1 LRLLPQFY
9 FQECFMKKQ
18 FTRCIFLVTFI
29 FQGLFLTPVFAQEA
43 DPLAHDSLAPKK
55 EEKLW
60 QFRPIEAVPP
70 VTLALAAFV
79 TQGSISRHLQS
90 RVYREYP
97 DFQSR
102 SDDYLRYL
110 PGAVSLGLGA
120 SGVKGRHSFGDQV
133 VLAILSNIIAQ
144 GVTGSLK
151 LVSKYPRPDGSDN
164 HSFPSGHAS
173 SAFAN
178 ATLLH
183 EEYGQRS
190 VWYSVGGYAT
200 ATTVGGLRLLRNKHW
215 LADVL
220 MGAGIGIAAT
230 KVVYISYPWLK
241 QKVRR
246 IRKR

>member
-1 LRLLPQFY
+1 
-9 FQECFMKKQ
+9 MKKQ
-18 FTRCIFLVTFI
+18 FTRYAVLFVTFI
-29 FQGLFLTPVFAQEA
+29 FQGLFSINAFSQAIDSVY
-43 DPLAHDSLAPKK
+43 HDSLVQKK
-55 EEKLW
+55 EERLW
-60 QFRPIEAVPP
+60 QFRPIEAVAP
-70 VTLALAAFV
+70 VSLALAAFV

-90 RVYREYP
+90 NLVGQTP
-97 DFQSR
+97 NIHTHT
-102 SDDYLRYL
+102 DDVLRYL

-120 SGVKGRHSFGDQV
+120 SGVKGKHSFGDQL

-144 GVTGSLK
+144 GVTGSIK
-151 LVSKYPRPDGSDN
+151 MISKYPRPNGEDDK
-164 HSFPSGHAS
+164 SFPSGHAS

-178 ATLLH
+178 ATILH

-200 ATTVGGLRLLRNKHW
+200 ATTVGGMRILKNKHW

-241 QKVRR
+241 QTVRR

>member
-1 LRLLPQFY
+1 
-9 FQECFMKKQ
+9 MKKQ
-18 FTRCIFLVTFI
+18 FTCCIFLLIFI
-29 FQGLFLTPVFAQEA
+29 GQSIFSINAFAQTV
-43 DPLAHDSLAPKK
+43 DSVYHDSLVQKK
-55 EEKLW
+55 QERLW
-60 QFRPIEAVPP
+60 QFRPVEAVAP
-70 VTLALAAFV
+70 VSLALAAFV
-79 TQGSISRHLQS
+79 TQGSISRHLQANL
-90 RVYREYP
+90 VGQTPNIYTHT
-97 DFQSR
+97 
-102 SDDYLRYL
+102 DDVLRYL

-120 SGVKGRHSFGDQV
+120 SGVKGKHSFGDQL

-144 GVTGSLK
+144 GVTGSIK
-151 LVSKYPRPDGSDN
+151 MISKYPRPDGEDN
-164 HSFPSGHAS
+164 MSFPSGHAS

-178 ATLLH
+178 ATILH

-200 ATTVGGLRLLRNKHW
+200 ATTVGGMRILKNKHW

-241 QKVRR
+241 QTVRR